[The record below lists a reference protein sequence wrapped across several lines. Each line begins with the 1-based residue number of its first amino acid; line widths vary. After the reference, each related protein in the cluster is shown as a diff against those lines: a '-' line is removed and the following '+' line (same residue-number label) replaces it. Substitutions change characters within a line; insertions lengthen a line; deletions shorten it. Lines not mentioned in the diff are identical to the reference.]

1 MNKWIRKQ
9 MSRLQAA
16 ILATSLVLV
25 GAPAYAAES
34 DLDTAI
40 NHGFG
45 KLVKYGRWTAA
56 LALAVVFVLAWAER
70 GQNPD
75 NPHENARATRR
86 MFWSGVGFVA
96 VIGYKLVLEGF
107 VQWFNLD
114 PTSIPAF
121 LWQ

>member
-1 MNKWIRKQ
+1 VIKWTRKQ
-9 MSRLQAA
+9 MSRLWASALTASLALAGSPALAA
-16 ILATSLVLV
+16 D
-25 GAPAYAAES
+25 G

-40 NHGFG
+40 NDGFG
-45 KLVKYGRWTAA
+45 KLVKYGRWGAA
-56 LALAVVFVLAWAER
+56 LALVVVFVLAFAER

-75 NPHENARATRR
+75 NPHESSRATRR

-96 VIGYKLVLEGF
+96 VIGYKLVLQGF

>member
-1 MNKWIRKQ
+1 M
-9 MSRLQAA
+9 
-16 ILATSLVLV
+16 
-25 GAPAYAAES
+25 
-34 DLDTAI
+34 
-40 NHGFG
+40 
-45 KLVKYGRWTAA
+45 KYGRWTAA

-75 NPHENARATRR
+75 NPHENARSTKR

-114 PTSIPAF
+114 PTSIPTF